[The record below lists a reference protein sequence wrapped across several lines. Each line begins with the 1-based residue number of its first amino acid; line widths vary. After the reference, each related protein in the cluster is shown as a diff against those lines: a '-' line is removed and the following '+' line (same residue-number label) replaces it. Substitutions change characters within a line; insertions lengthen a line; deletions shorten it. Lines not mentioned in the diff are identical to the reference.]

1 MLMMSVLCLSLLVA
15 CGDGDKATAESYSI
29 SLDQTT
35 LSMGVY
41 EKISL
46 AATVTNASGEAAEQE
61 ITWSSTNPAVAEV
74 SDGIVFAKGAG
85 KATVVAQLADG
96 TQAECA
102 VDVMYLGMIAQLT
115 FENVDNRALSI
126 GVGQTYGLDMAVM
139 YNGKDCMD
147 ADTVFTFQV
156 ADPAIISVSNDGQ
169 ITALTEGTTELTVIA
184 TWRGLGGSGL
194 TGGEDAYGLQQV
206 LQITVVN
213 P

>member
-1 MLMMSVLCLSLLVA
+1 
-15 CGDGDKATAESYSI
+15 
-29 SLDQTT
+29 
-35 LSMGVY
+35 
-41 EKISL
+41 
-46 AATVTNASGEAAEQE
+46 
-61 ITWSSTNPAVAEV
+61 
-74 SDGIVFAKGAG
+74 
-85 KATVVAQLADG
+85 
-96 TQAECA
+96 
-102 VDVMYLGMIAQLT
+102 MIAQLT